1 MKLCVDWAFENKGG
15 KAKNSKKIKQELVLI
30 VAVTF
35 AGLTKD
41 HALTEVGILP
51 ST

>member
-30 VAVTF
+30 N
-35 AGLTKD
+35 
-41 HALTEVGILP
+41 IP
-51 ST
+51 SNQYSL